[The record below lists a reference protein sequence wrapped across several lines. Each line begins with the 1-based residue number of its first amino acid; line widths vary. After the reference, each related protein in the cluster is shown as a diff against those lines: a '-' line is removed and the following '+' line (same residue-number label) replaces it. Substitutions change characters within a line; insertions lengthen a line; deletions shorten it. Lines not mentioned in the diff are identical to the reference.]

1 MEGLA
6 FLAMWFLGWFVI
18 GVGIIALVLKVI
30 NHVKDKVN
38 AAYEEDI
45 DHHKVEQMTDYI
57 AGRTEDIRDSRR
69 DVDARLDAATDA
81 YTELKELRKHL
92 RRAQNKE
99 RRQENDSS

>member
-6 FLAMWFLGWFVI
+6 FLAIWFLGWFAI
-18 GVGIIALVLKVI
+18 GVGIIALGLKVI

-45 DHHKVEQMTDYI
+45 DHQKVEQMTGYI
-57 AGRTEDIRDSRR
+57 SGRTEDIRDPRR
-69 DVDARLDAATDA
+69 GVDSMIDAATDA

-99 RRQENDSS
+99 RRQENDGS

>member
-6 FLAMWFLGWFVI
+6 FLAIWFLGWFVI

-30 NHVKDKVN
+30 NHVKGKIN

-45 DHHKVEQMTDYI
+45 DRKKVEQMTDYI
-57 AGRTEDIRDSRR
+57 AGRTEDIRDPRR
-69 DVDARLDAATDA
+69 GVDSMLNAATDA

>member
-6 FLAMWFLGWFVI
+6 FLAMWFLGWFAI
-18 GVGIIALVLKVI
+18 GVGIIALGLKVI
-30 NHVKDKVN
+30 NHVKDKVK

-45 DHHKVEQMTDYI
+45 DHQKVDQMTDYI
-57 AGRTEDIRDSRR
+57 SGRTEAIRDSRR
-69 DVDARLDAATDA
+69 DVDARLEAATDA

>member
-1 MEGLA
+1 MDGLG
-6 FLAMWFLGWFVI
+6 FLAIWFLGWFAI
-18 GVGIIALVLKVI
+18 GVGIIALGLKVI

-45 DHHKVEQMTDYI
+45 NRQKIERMTDYI
-57 AGRTEDIRDSRR
+57 ADRTEDIRDPRR
-69 DVDARLDAATDA
+69 GVDSMLDAATDA

-99 RRQENDSS
+99 KRLGNDGS

>member
-1 MEGLA
+1 MDGLA
-6 FLAMWFLGWFVI
+6 FLAMWFLGWFAI
-18 GVGIIALVLKVI
+18 GVGIIALGLKVI

-45 DHHKVEQMTDYI
+45 DHQKVEQMTDYI

-69 DVDARLDAATDA
+69 DVNARLDAATDA

-99 RRQENDSS
+99 RRQKDDGS